1 MHLIPKGQKAF
12 KVGTKENKLHLML
25 HKTSSISYQSLFHA
39 FSSGILK
46 ISSPVHNQ
54 TVLSLGQGQ
63 GIFIAN
69 GWRHFRPREAGF
81 TIQFWTRQGSPV
93 GSIPDATRP
102 LGKAY
107 PFEINHIQPS
117 FNHSNIPTFQR
128 SIIPLFRHSIISI
141 FHHSIYWIIARP

>member
-54 TVLSLGQGQ
+54 TVLSLPKARVYLLQM
-63 GIFIAN
+63 
-69 GWRHFRPREAGF
+69 
-81 TIQFWTRQGSPV
+81 V
-93 GSIPDATRP
+93 GAISGLEKQALQYSFELDRVAP
-102 LGKAY
+102 LVASLMQLD
-107 PFEINHIQPS
+107 H
-117 FNHSNIPTFQR
+117 
-128 SIIPLFRHSIISI
+128 
-141 FHHSIYWIIARP
+141 